1 MTLYPDIEKNNG
13 THPQKR
19 VGTIV
24 VGIVW
29 NSLPM
34 QKALEVDTVT
44 LNWADL

>member
-1 MTLYPDIEKNNG
+1 MGLTPK
-13 THPQKR
+13 KR

-34 QKALEVDTVT
+34 QKALEVGTVT
-44 LNWADL
+44 LNWADF